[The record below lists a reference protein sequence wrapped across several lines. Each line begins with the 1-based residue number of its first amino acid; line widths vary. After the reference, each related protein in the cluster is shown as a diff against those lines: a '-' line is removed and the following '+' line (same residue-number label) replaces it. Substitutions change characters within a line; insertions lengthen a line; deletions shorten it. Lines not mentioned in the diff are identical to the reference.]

1 MQKTLFAITLDEINN
16 VAKQIIN
23 LSLNHRKYA
32 FYGEM
37 GIGKT
42 TLIKALSLQLGVNE
56 MVTSPTFSIINEY
69 SIRNNDKIYH
79 FDFYRIENES
89 EAFDIGFEEYLYSG
103 SYCFIEWPEKI
114 SNLLTEDFVNIKM
127 TFEQNKRRIEVI
139 I

>member
-1 MQKTLFAITLDEINN
+1 MRKTLFAITLDDINN
-16 VAKQIIN
+16 IAEQIID
-23 LSLNHRKYA
+23 LSLNNRKYA

-42 TLIKALSLQLGVNE
+42 TLIKALSLRLGVTE

-79 FDFYRIENES
+79 FDFYRIENER